1 MEKVTVTAKEQRVF
15 ELRTLGKTYREIGEA
30 VGVTPTRV
38 RQIFIKVQRKIASK
52 QKAQLFIDWRV
63 KYDFD
68 LLVPMIDQ
76 IKEIAKNDGQ
86 G

>member
-1 MEKVTVTAKEQRVF
+1 MATAKEQRVF

-38 RQIFIKVQRKIASK
+38 RQIFIKAQRKIASK

-63 KYDFD
+63 KYDYNMLKD
-68 LLVPMIDQ
+68 IIDD
-76 IKEIAKNDGQ
+76 IRGLAKDERQ